1 MTRLQTQ
8 YQRLYQL
15 PATESTNGASGLIGH
30 GGAVRALVLALGKPA
45 DWAALAPVWR
55 GVQADLA
62 LPAPAIAVNGVDA
75 FELWFSLAQ
84 PVPVGEAVAFLV
96 GLHQRYLAGLKPG
109 RVKLWPTADATPW
122 PAPPIPA
129 LHAPDR
135 WSAFV
140 APDLA
145 AVFGGDDPSLDFQP
159 GEDAQAELLS
169 RLHGIQADDWQ
180 ASLRQLQ
187 PLVSVTDLAASTRGA
202 PAAPVAAIESTPLPV
217 ALAGIYQDPREFLR
231 AVMNDPGVAL
241 ALRIEAA
248 KALLP

>member
-15 PATESTNGASGLIGH
+15 PATDSTAGLIGP
-30 GGAVRALVLALGKPA
+30 GGEVRALVLALGKPA
-45 DWAALAPVWR
+45 DWAALSPVWR

-84 PVPVGEAVAFLV
+84 PVVVTEAVVFLQ
-96 GLHQRYLAGLKPG
+96 GLQHRYLAGLKPD

-122 PAPPIPA
+122 PAPTIPA
-129 LHAPDR
+129 QHAPER

-169 RLHGIQADDWQ
+169 RLHCIQPDDWQ
-180 ASLRQLQ
+180 AALRQLQ
-187 PLVSVTDLAASTRGA
+187 VKVPDIHLAASK
-202 PAAPVAAIESTPLPV
+202 PVAPVTAIESSPHPV
-217 ALAGIYQDPREFLR
+217 ALAGPYQDPRQFLR
-231 AVMNDPGVAL
+231 DVMNDPAVAL
-241 ALRIEAA
+241 ALRIDAA
-248 KALLP
+248 KALLS

>member
-15 PATESTNGASGLIGH
+15 PATDSTAGLIGP
-30 GGAVRALVLALGKPA
+30 GGEVRALVLALGKPA
-45 DWAALAPVWR
+45 DWAALSPVWR

-84 PVPVGEAVAFLV
+84 PVVVTEAVVFLQV
-96 GLHQRYLAGLKPG
+96 LHQRYLAGLKPD

-122 PAPPIPA
+122 PAPTIPA
-129 LHAPDR
+129 QHAPER

-169 RLHGIQADDWQ
+169 RLHCIQPDDWQ
-180 ASLRQLQ
+180 AALRQLQ
-187 PLVSVTDLAASTRGA
+187 VKVPDTHLAASK
-202 PAAPVAAIESTPLPV
+202 PVAPVTAIESSPHPV
-217 ALAGIYQDPREFLR
+217 ALAGPYQDPRQFLR
-231 AVMNDPGVAL
+231 DVMNDPAVAL
-241 ALRIEAA
+241 ALRIDAA
-248 KALLP
+248 KALLS